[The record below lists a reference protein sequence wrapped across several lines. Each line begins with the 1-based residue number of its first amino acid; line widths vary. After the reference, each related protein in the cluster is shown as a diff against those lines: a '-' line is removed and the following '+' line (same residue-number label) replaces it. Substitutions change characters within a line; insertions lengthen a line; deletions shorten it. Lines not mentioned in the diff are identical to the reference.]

1 MYEDDQMDDDSDD
14 GTTVNLPNKRGVQQL
29 SYNRLC
35 TGSAIRNLSLNENGK
50 KHLLILVFRLRLSI

>member
-1 MYEDDQMDDDSDD
+1 MDDDSDD